1 VEPQSWG
8 AKLAAKKSRCFCVFP
23 FLESGMKDL
32 KAKTVRSGFAK
43 LCGQAASFVLRFAS
57 LVVMARL
64 LDPKDFGLVA
74 MVTAITG
81 LYGLFTSA
89 GLSIATIQRPV
100 ISYEQLS
107 ALFWINLLV
116 GVILAFACILTAPV
130 LVKFYDEPRLFW
142 VTVVVGAG
150 FIFNAAAV
158 QHSALMQRQLR
169 FIALTSI
176 EILSQLLG
184 FVVGVGMAVA
194 HFGYWA
200 LVAASIVSPAVFVIC
215 VWSVSQWVP
224 GPPRRDPE
232 INVMLRFGGT
242 VTLNSVVVYIAYNL
256 EKVLLGRFWGPD
268 ILGLYG
274 RAYQLINIPT
284 ENLNSAVGGV
294 TFSALSRLQD
304 DPERLR
310 RYFLKGYALVN
321 SLTLPITMFSTLFAY
336 DIILTC
342 LGPKWMEAT
351 TIFRLLTPTV
361 MIFGIINPLAWL
373 LLALG
378 LYGRSFR
385 IALVLSPLV
394 IMAYVVGLPFGPNG
408 VAFAYSA
415 AMTLWLVPH
424 VLWCIHGTVISL
436 RHLVLAVSRPFV
448 SAVIA
453 AAVAFAAQKYIGD
466 SVSPLLRLISIGG
479 VMAITYVIMLLF
491 IMGEGKLYIDIV
503 RELLSRGTEEPKG
516 TS

>member
-1 VEPQSWG
+1 M
-8 AKLAAKKSRCFCVFP
+8 FP
-23 FLESGMKDL
+23 FLESSMKDL

-43 LCGQAASFVLRFAS
+43 LCGQAAGFMLRFAS

-74 MVTAITG
+74 MVTAVTG

-89 GLSIATIQRPV
+89 GLSTATIQRPV

-107 ALFWINLLV
+107 ALFWVNLLV

-142 VTVVVGAG
+142 VTVAVAAG

-169 FIALTSI
+169 FIALTLI

-194 HFGYWA
+194 DLGYWA
-200 LVAASIVSPAVFVIC
+200 LVAASIVSPAVFLIC
-215 VWSVSQWVP
+215 VWSVAQWIP
-224 GPPRRDPE
+224 GPPRRDAE
-232 INVMLRFGGT
+232 IGLMLRFGGT
-242 VTLNSVVVYIAYNL
+242 LTLNSVVAYVAYNL

-274 RAYQLINIPT
+274 RAYQLIIMPT

-321 SLTLPITMFSTLFAY
+321 SLTLPITVFSALFAD

-342 LGPKWMEAT
+342 LGPKWMDAAS
-351 TIFRLLTPTV
+351 IFRLLTPTV
-361 MIFGIINPLAWL
+361 MIFGVINPLAWL

-378 LYGRSFR
+378 LYGRSLR
-385 IALVLSPLV
+385 IALVVSPL
-394 IMAYVVGLPFGPNG
+394 IITAYVVGLPFGPNG

-424 VLWCIHGTVISL
+424 VLWCVHGTVISPW
-436 RHLVLAVSRPFV
+436 HLVLAVSRPFL
-448 SAVIA
+448 SAVVA
-453 AAVAFAAQKYIGD
+453 AAFTFGARKYIGD
-466 SVSPLLRLISIGG
+466 WASPLLRLIFDGG
-479 VMAITYVIMLLF
+479 VMAITYLTMLLF
-491 IMGEGKLYIDIV
+491 VMGENNLYIDIF
-503 RELLSRGTEEPKG
+503 RELLSRGRAEPKG
-516 TS
+516 DY